1 MIKKNS
7 IGNMPSNPGVYFFKD
22 AFSKIIYI
30 GKAKNL
36 KKRVFSYFNRN
47 NQDKK
52 SKVMLSKSA
61 SVEYLI
67 VDNEVEALIT
77 EANMIKEYKPKYN
90 VFLKDDKSF
99 PYIIITNEP
108 FPKVEIIRKKSL
120 KKDGNTYF
128 GPYTDV
134 GYLREVVKVLHQVFQ
149 IRTCSYFIDKDSIK
163 NKKVKVCLDY
173 HINKCEGP
181 CEGLVSESRYN
192 AMISNVKYFLKGK
205 NKKIRKELIDQ
216 MNQASDTMKFEDASM
231 YRDQLIAIDTF
242 YNRQKKITRKFF
254 NSDVLHVAIK
264 DMYSMGIVMR
274 IRNGLLIGREKF
286 NIKINSDHLF
296 KDVMNNFLLQYY
308 TSTQDFPDEII
319 IDKAIDQKEYFQSWL
334 SSIKVKAEIISP
346 TRGEKRKI
354 MDLCIKNTEIA
365 LKEVF
370 LKKIKRKELIPK
382 TLLEL
387 KETLSLPVIPKR
399 IEAFDNSN
407 LEGSNAV
414 AGMVCFINAKPVK
427 KKYRKFNIKTVK
439 GIDDFESMREVVY
452 RRYKR
457 QLKENKTLPDLIV
470 IDGGKGQLS
479 AAKSSLDKLGLGY
492 ISIIGIAK
500 KLEEIFIPGNK
511 EAQNI
516 DKASPAIYLIRKIR
530 DEVHRYSVNFH
541 RSKRDKA
548 VFSSIF
554 DDIKGV
560 GPKRIKK
567 IWSIYNSLNEFIKD
581 SNKSIISKTGIPKQ
595 IIKNIKIHLK

>member
-1 MIKKNS
+1 
-7 IGNMPSNPGVYFFKD
+7 MPSNPGVYFFKD